1 MGFKENLKRIRKERK
16 VSQHEL
22 AKAVGV
28 TDVSIS
34 SYELGIHT
42 PSVAVAAR
50 LAEFF
55 NTSLDEL
62 CFGDYESGSGG
73 EDRAIGKYQERVIRA
88 AVNYRINEEIKRLS
102 GGMNISRDRVREI
115 WEGREKCN
123 FLSD

>member
-22 AKAVGV
+22 AKAVGL
-28 TDVSIS
+28 TDASIS

-73 EDRAIGKYQERVIRA
+73 EDRAIDAYQQRVIRA
-88 AVNYRINEEIKRLS
+88 AINYRVNEEIKRLS
-102 GGMNISRDRVREI
+102 SGMNISRDRVREI

-123 FLSD
+123 SLSD